1 MNCQNAKCNKDIP
14 YNSILNGTQV
24 SCDSCSNA
32 FYCSIKCRDFDWEGY
47 HYLVCNGLFESVPK
61 LSLSQLNYEMN
72 LIGSGSFGQVYLKQL
87 NGYNFA
93 IKKINKYIGNRE
105 LKIHKLLKHKYIIQ
119 LLQFIEK
126 EDDLYLVLEYAKY
139 GHLTTSLQI
148 DPKQVVLQLCN
159 ALQYLHQQGI
169 IHRDIKPSNVLID
182 HRKNVKLCDF
192 GLATHIDIIS
202 NFSGTYEFMA
212 PEILRNYPQS
222 YSVDIWSL
230 GCLLYWMLEKKPIIT
245 GTEAEMI
252 EQILI
257 FTEPKFTIV
266 DQCAKD
272 LILKML
278 NPNPN
283 ERISLNQIFMHPFIT
298 REDQIKMK
306 VEESSNSYSDETQT
320 SYQTQQIV
328 SQQKNNSTDRS
339 VLQKIASLFTCMGR
353 DK

>member
-1 MNCQNAKCNKDIP
+1 MNCQNSKCSKNIP
-14 YNSILNGTQV
+14 YNSILNGNQIT
-24 SCDSCSNA
+24 CDNCSNA
-32 FYCSIKCRDFDWEGY
+32 IYCSLKCRDFDWEAY
-47 HYLVCNGLFESVPK
+47 HYLMCNGQFELVPK
-61 LSLSQLNYEMN
+61 VSLSQLNEEMN

-105 LKIHKLLKHKYIIQ
+105 LKIHKLLKHKNIIQ
-119 LLQFIEK
+119 LFQFLEK
-126 EDDLYLVLEYAKY
+126 DDDLFLILEYAKY
-139 GHLTTSLQI
+139 GHLTTDMQI
-148 DPKQVVLQLCN
+148 DPKQIVIQMCN
-159 ALQYLHQQGI
+159 SLQYLHSQGI

-182 HRKNVKLCDF
+182 HKNNVKLCDF

-245 GTEAEMI
+245 GNEAEMI
-252 EQILI
+252 EQILMFKEPI
-257 FTEPKFTIV
+257 FTIIDPF
-266 DQCAKD
+266 AKD
-272 LILKML
+272 LIKKML

-283 ERISLNQIFMHPFIT
+283 ERISLKQIILHPFIK
-298 REDQIKMK
+298 REEVNKMK

-320 SYQTQQIV
+320 SFHPQQIV
-328 SQQKNNSTDRS
+328 SQEQSNNKNRNVFQR
-339 VLQKIASLFTCMGR
+339 IASLFTCMAR